1 MCDDSP
7 SAGAGRVLCLVVTV
21 PARSSRQSDS
31 SIRRL
36 LREAGGLTW
45 LFAIAA
51 LCAIAV
57 SITTVALADIM
68 GRALSAIVRGASFES
83 TWSVIRLGIVL
94 GMVAVFAVFTRKLLS
109 SQFSER
115 LQARLRERIVV
126 RLTHATAGAMHTRHS
141 GDVISRMSSDMVLM
155 EQLLKNDA
163 LQFVVQTLTAVLAAA
178 YMLTHNWFL
187 TLVSIAGT
195 PVLLL
200 VSSALTKPL
209 SPLNTASQTAL
220 GQASVT
226 AQEAMAGAEV
236 VRALNMTGVLSQRHE
251 HSLDQW
257 LNHSIAAGRQ
267 VAKLYSAGTALSL
280 TPFVVVF
287 SVGGYMALTG
297 HLEFGL
303 LIAFVQL
310 MNYLSFPVQEMPRLL
325 GQMKTEVAAAKRVLE
340 LLDLPVER
348 PGGDLGSMDT
358 DPLIELANV
367 SFTYPGTQEP
377 QLQGVSLQ
385 VRRGQKVA
393 LVGSS
398 GSGKSTVLRLIAG
411 DYEPDAGEVV
421 AGGVSTASW
430 SLVDLRRTMA
440 IVDQDAFLF
449 DESIAANVRTG
460 HLDARPEEIEEALDA
475 AESGFVRDLPN
486 GIDMPVG
493 EAGGRI
499 SGGQRQR
506 IALARAFMKSA
517 PILILDEAT
526 SALDN
531 NLERQVYANMLDRYP
546 DKTILA
552 VAHRL
557 TTVKDSDAIFVFDA
571 GRVVEHGTHDELL
584 AAHGQYATLWN
595 LQQSQEDSHE

>member
-1 MCDDSP
+1 M
-7 SAGAGRVLCLVVTV
+7 
-21 PARSSRQSDS
+21 
-31 SIRRL
+31 
-36 LREAGGLTW
+36 W
-45 LFAIAA
+45 LFVAAA
-51 LCAIAV
+51 LCAITV
-57 SITTVALADIM
+57 SVTTVAFADIL
-68 GRALSAIVRGASFES
+68 GRALSSIMRGVPFETTWLIV
-83 TWSVIRLGIVL
+83 RLGILTGIVA
-94 GMVAVFAVFTRKLLS
+94 VSAVFARKLLS

-115 LQARLRERIVV
+115 LQARLRQRIAV
-126 RLTHATAGAMHTRHS
+126 RLTHATAAAMHSRHS
-141 GDVISRMSSDMVLM
+141 GEIVSRMSSDMVLM
-155 EQLLKNDA
+155 EQFLKNDA
-163 LQFVVQTLTAVLAAA
+163 LQFVVQTLTAVLAAT

-195 PVLLL
+195 PVLLF
-200 VSSALTKPL
+200 VASALTKPL
-209 SPLNTASQTAL
+209 GPLSTASQAAL

-236 VRALNMTGVLSQRHE
+236 VRALNMTGVLSQRLE
-251 HSLDQW
+251 RSLDQW
-257 LNHSIAAGRQ
+257 LSHSIAIGRQ

-297 HLEFGL
+297 RLEFGL

-310 MNYLSFPVQEMPRLL
+310 INYLSFPVQEMPRLL
-325 GQMKTEVAAAKRVLE
+325 GQMKTEAAAAERVLD

-348 PGGDLGSMDT
+348 LGGDLGTVDT
-358 DPLIELANV
+358 DCLIELANV
-367 SFTYPGTQEP
+367 TFTYPGTQNA
-377 QLQGVSLQ
+377 QLQDVSLQ

-393 LVGSS
+393 FVGGS

-411 DYEPDAGEVV
+411 DYEPDTGDVIV
-421 AGGVSTASW
+421 GGMSTRSW
-430 SLVDLRRTMA
+430 SLNALRRTMS

-449 DESIAANVRTG
+449 DDSIISNVQAGR
-460 HLDARPEEIEEALDA
+460 LDAHPQEIQEALDT
-475 AESGFVRDLPN
+475 AESRFVQDLPN

-506 IALARAFMKSA
+506 IALARAFVRNA

-531 NLERQVYANMLDRYP
+531 NLERKVYVNMLDRYP

-557 TTVKDSDAIFVFDA
+557 TTVRDSDVIVVFDA
-571 GRVVEHGTHDELL
+571 GRVVEHGTHEELL
-584 AAHGQYATLWN
+584 AAAGQYAILWN
-595 LQQSQEDSHE
+595 LQQSQESSHE